1 MPEIEVLRQYQA
13 LPLEAKVNM
22 SLARIRE
29 WYDYWH
35 GNVYVSFSGGKD
47 STVLA
52 HLVREYYPDVPLVF
66 SNTGLEYPEIQQF
79 ARKMGAIFVRPD
91 YRFDE
96 IISKFGYPIIGK
108 EVAEA
113 IYYARRIRNGQENWG
128 GTDQN
133 NSPETSRND
142 RNPSEGRRNWRRAA
156 LTGEIHGR
164 DAYVD
169 RTGVDKSRFNKR
181 KWLPICTTAQWKIS
195 HKCCVEMKKKPLKHY
210 SSKIKGRAYV
220 GTLTEESLLREQV
233 WRRHGCNAFDDPY
246 GTSQPMSFWS
256 EQDVLTYIQDR
267 GLEICS
273 VYGDIVCDGCKK
285 HCTGCDRTGCIF
297 CLFGA
302 HLERTDP
309 ERRLLRLAET
319 HPKQYEYCL
328 RGGQWVDNPDYDPTA
343 PRMDGEWENWNPK
356 KIWVPSK
363 EGLGMKKV
371 LDDFNQLYPKT
382 PIKYK

>member
-1 MPEIEVLRQYQA
+1 
-13 LPLEAKVNM
+13 M
-22 SLARIRE
+22 SL
-29 WYDYWH
+29 
-35 GNVYVSFSGGKD
+35 
-47 STVLA
+47 
-52 HLVREYYPDVPLVF
+52 
-66 SNTGLEYPEIQQF
+66 LE
-79 ARKMGAIFVRPD
+79 G
-91 YRFDE
+91 
-96 IISKFGYPIIGK
+96 
-108 EVAEA
+108 
-113 IYYARRIRNGQENWG
+113 
-128 GTDQN
+128 
-133 NSPETSRND
+133 
-142 RNPSEGRRNWRRAA
+142 
-156 LTGEIHGR
+156 IHGTEQ
-164 DAYVD
+164 YIN
-169 RTGVDKSRFNKR
+169 RTGVDKSRFNKQ
-181 KWLPICTTAQWKIS
+181 KWLPLCQTAQWKIS
-195 HKCCVEMKKKPLKHY
+195 HRCCT
-210 SSKIKGRAYV
+210 KIKKEPLHHYEKKAGTHAYV
-220 GTLTEESLLREQV
+220 GTLTEESLLREQA

-302 HLERTDP
+302 HLERTNP

-382 PIKYK
+382 PIKYE